1 MKMIS
6 YQQMGCTINILQS
19 STDVQL
25 DTVRH
30 HDDDEQ
36 QQPFF

>member
-1 MKMIS
+1 MIS

-19 STDVQL
+19 TTDVQL
-25 DTVRH
+25 DTVH
-30 HDDDEQ
+30 HVDDDEQ